1 MYSLIPLFSGCNFRC
16 VFCQNWDISQFRV
29 GVRLSPKEM
38 AAGGISLVC
47 PHGAKNVNF
56 VGGEPTPPNLPF
68 IRQSLKYVEVPI
80 PIV

>member
-1 MYSLIPLFSGCNFRC
+1 M
-16 VFCQNWDISQFRV
+16 SQFRV

-38 AAGGISLVC
+38 AAGISLVC

-56 VGGEPTPPNLPF
+56 VGGEPTPNLPF